1 MDGKTFLIQS
11 VYDHK
16 ALTALCRARRKTLGR
31 VLSIVLRIF
40 GWTAVGLMT
49 ALQLLLAVMGAFL
62 FDSDEFLIL
71 LVMAVMIAL
80 MLGEDHLNAW
90 IASFNLVPG
99 SKDSKTRFTEAEY
112 VCDNDAAVTQFP
124 YENIGSSC
132 SSWENGTGRFTPS
145 PPSWRGRRRTSARL
159 SRRKPE
165 RKSGT
170 SSDGGKRGSLTAE
183 SAVP

>member
-16 ALTALCRARRKTLGR
+16 TLTALCRARRKTLGR

-124 YENIGSSC
+124 YENIGSVC
-132 SSWENGTGRFTPS
+132 EMKDYFLFFLGKRHGQIYP
-145 PPSWRGRRRTSARL
+145 
-159 SRRKPE
+159 
-165 RKSGT
+165 KSGFLEGT
-170 SSDGGKRGSLTAE
+170 PEDFRTFITEKTGKEIRY
-183 SAVP
+183 VK

>member
-124 YENIGSSC
+124 YENIGSVC
-132 SSWENGTGRFTPS
+132 EMKDYFVFF
-145 PPSWRGRRRTSARL
+145 L
-159 SRRKPE
+159 
-165 RKSGT
+165 
-170 SSDGGKRGSLTAE
+170 GKRHGQIYPK
-183 SAVP
+183 SAFLEGTPEDFRTFIKEKTGKEIRFVK